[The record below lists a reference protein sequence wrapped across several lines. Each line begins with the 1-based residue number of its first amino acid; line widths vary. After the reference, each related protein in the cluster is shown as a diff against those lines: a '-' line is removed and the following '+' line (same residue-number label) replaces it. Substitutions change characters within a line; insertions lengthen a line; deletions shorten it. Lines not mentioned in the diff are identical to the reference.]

1 MKRPG
6 NDNRRPS
13 TLTRLGRILIIGGVG
28 GGVLLATFAR
38 SIWYLIEATLW

>member
-13 TLTRLGRILIIGGVG
+13 TLTRLGRILIIGV